1 MSILS
6 TIFGKGA
13 KEITD
18 SVGGIIDKLSTSDDE
33 KLNAKAKLTEI
44 VLTSLN
50 SLYNAQK
57 DVLMK
62 EMSGNWLQKSWRP
75 LTMLTFVTLL
85 VLRWTGL
92 ATHDLPIELESQLME
107 IIKLGLGGYVIGRSA
122 ENITKSVTQNIDLPF
137 LRKKDR
143 KDNIQ

>member
-18 SVGGIIDKLSTSDDE
+18 SVGSIIDNLSTSDNE
-33 KLNAKAKLTEI
+33 KLDAKAKLTDI
-44 VLTSLN
+44 VLKSLN
-50 SLYNAQK
+50 SLYNAQR

-75 LTMLTFVTLL
+75 LTMLTFVVLL

-92 ATHDLPIELESQLME
+92 ATHDLPVELESQLMD

-122 ENITKSVTQNIDLPF
+122 ENITKSVTKNIDLTF
-137 LRKKDR
+137 LKKRDR
-143 KDNIQ
+143 KDAM